1 MTVNEFVTTLR
12 YAYDNSKL
20 KSYITD
26 IQNAK
31 NKIGGALD
39 GAAAAP
45 LANANAQYCNGLCRN
60 SGGRCGNSNCR

>member
-45 LANANAQYCNGLCRN
+45 LL
-60 SGGRCGNSNCR
+60 